1 MSFFEE
7 IHRHLGVL
15 RDVVGEV
22 DAGALPT
29 TVAEARDADV
39 MRVIRESTRVIEA
52 LASLRIA
59 ASGVLAARS
68 RREQGHDGA
77 AAGEGHRSAVSLV
90 QEIAGTT
97 RTEAAKQVRLG
108 ESLLDGA
115 NLLGGARAPSA
126 DDEADAADA
135 VDAGDDAGT
144 GTASRVREPW
154 HASLGR
160 AQLAGTLSAAQHHA
174 ILHGLGDPPAP
185 GDDAVDAE
193 FAEAWS
199 LAASQL
205 TEEAAHRTVEELA
218 AAARTIRDRLD
229 PVGAEQRFAAR
240 FDGRSFRMW
249 KDTRGVSHGHL
260 IFDDESAAFLRSVFD
275 SALRPRRGGPR
286 FVADDEKAAA
296 AELRDDPRTNTQ
308 LEFDLLLDILR
319 AGVLAD
325 AKAVHGTRQAGVRI
339 VVTDHA
345 WQTSHDGTPAVAH
358 LEDGLAALPAWVAAQ
373 RACDGGTRTVWVDG
387 AGEPLRLGREQRL
400 FSAGQR
406 LTLALRDG
414 GCRWR
419 GCDRPASM
427 CEAHHIDPYSEGGRT
442 DTDRGILLC
451 RFHHMHLHHHR
462 WRITRE
468 GHGDFVLHPPPGK
481 GAPIVLTPRLALTYA
496 WADIPPPLPRF
507 RTSPGAAARRTR
519 PAGRAAIPRREPL
532 HRESARDR
540 RAHDRS

>member
-1 MSFFEE
+1 MFDNVCMSFFDD
-7 IHRHLGVL
+7 IHQHLGVL

-39 MRVIRESTRVIEA
+39 LRMIRESTRVIEA

-68 RREQGHDGA
+68 RREQGHDGV

-90 QEIAGTT
+90 QEITGTT

-115 NLLGGARAPSA
+115 NLLGAARAPSA
-126 DDEADAADA
+126 DDAVDAA
-135 VDAGDDAGT
+135 DAGDDAGT
-144 GTASRVREPW
+144 ARPVREPW

-174 ILHGLGDPPAP
+174 ILRGLGDPPAP
-185 GDDAVDAE
+185 GDCTADAE

-199 LAASQL
+199 LAAVQL
-205 TEEAAHRTVEELA
+205 TEEATHRTVEELA

-229 PVGAEQRFAAR
+229 PDGAEQRFAAR

-249 KDTRGVSHGHL
+249 KDTHGVSHGHL
-260 IFDDESAAFLRSVFD
+260 TFDDESAAFLQSVFD

-286 FVADDEKAAA
+286 FIADDEKAAA

-345 WQTSHDGTPAVAH
+345 WQTSHDGAPAVAH

-373 RACDGGTRTVWVDG
+373 RACDSGTRTVWVDG

-400 FSAGQR
+400 FSSGQR

-414 GCRWR
+414 GCRWH

-451 RFHHMHLHHHR
+451 RFHHMQLHHHR

-468 GHGDFVLHPPPGK
+468 GDGDFVLHPPPARGE
-481 GAPIVLTPRLALTYA
+481 PSVLVPRLALTYA
-496 WADIPPPLPRF
+496 WADISPPLARF
-507 RTSPGAAARRTR
+507 RPPPGAAAPTN
-519 PAGRAAIPRREPL
+519 
-532 HRESARDR
+532 
-540 RAHDRS
+540 